1 MLQHIVSSTMYNLA
15 GDSLVQVEARF
26 TANCFLFKHVLR
38 KSELFFA
45 TRNLTFYVFSAMLY
59 CAIEK

>member
-1 MLQHIVSSTMYNLA
+1 MYNLA

-26 TANCFLFKHVLR
+26 TANCFLFKHVFLR